1 MGRATGI
8 FAIAVGSGDAAGV
21 RRIWSE
27 NPDLLNGTGLSP
39 THYLDDAI
47 AHNHLEV
54 LRALVE
60 IGADINSQSIG
71 RDDRGRAWCAVSN
84 DATDCLEWLLQ
95 NNVRINFDT
104 PEATRC
110 FALECACAI
119 GALDLVRQLID
130 HGAVT
135 DYRWKE
141 GDRPRGNPLTIA
153 VNGGHEHVAEHLRS
167 IGTPEPE
174 LPDQNENDRWDPLR
188 AHLTSYFGEPEA
200 DEISQDVPTQP
211 AISIVVIRS
220 DDQTVLVTRGM
231 SVAPITQGDG
241 NQLYTELI
249 MQVPAD
255 WAIGTESE
263 DRKSKWAIACLQQ
276 LAVFP
281 HISGQS
287 FPPYLMCPNGMP
299 PQPILEGHDFTGVL
313 AIQAMAAFATYADGD
328 NTVTMYHIVPL
339 FTEEFDLAKSA
350 GIGELLE
357 RFDARGVGQLI
368 DLSRP
373 NVAATL

>member
-1 MGRATGI
+1 
-8 FAIAVGSGDAAGV
+8 
-21 RRIWSE
+21 
-27 NPDLLNGTGLSP
+27 
-39 THYLDDAI
+39 
-47 AHNHLEV
+47 
-54 LRALVE
+54 
-60 IGADINSQSIG
+60 
-71 RDDRGRAWCAVSN
+71 
-84 DATDCLEWLLQ
+84 
-95 NNVRINFDT
+95 
-104 PEATRC
+104 
-110 FALECACAI
+110 
-119 GALDLVRQLID
+119 
-130 HGAVT
+130 
-135 DYRWKE
+135 
-141 GDRPRGNPLTIA
+141 
-153 VNGGHEHVAEHLRS
+153 
-167 IGTPEPE
+167 
-174 LPDQNENDRWDPLR
+174 
-188 AHLTSYFGEPEA
+188 
-200 DEISQDVPTQP
+200 
-211 AISIVVIRS
+211 
-220 DDQTVLVTRGM
+220 M